1 MDDVINGN
9 ERIKTEQKQ
18 KFGTSFNY
26 TFYFARRR
34 DRFFK
39 QKVNQARDFIERL
52 DFAIQISIRMT
63 GTGDHHF
70 VCDESIE
77 LFTEND
83 ACRTTNNVTFA
94 IWSSGLIPNVTQLIS
109 MLVRKLKA
117 EEGNK
122 FAKDGYYFEWR
133 RELTNSA
140 EQVSENERRSG
151 PLILCA
157 DCFDMMKWYEIQV
170 HLKKVLWSLKNRE
183 LADLP
188 PLVEIYSRL
197 ISSLKLCQFFAK
209 EYTNLLL
216 QADEH
221 QMRIAEIKRCISS
234 CCTDISGIGF
244 EIERLSSTKSDQERL
259 LFYRRREF
267 LLHQNI
273 SQFCAYIVADANLL
287 LSFDPKHAN
296 EIVIEVEPNGI
307 WDEICRVFCRP
318 IRLRAFWHKT
328 ESTVV

>member
-63 GTGDHHF
+63 GTDATKALNFYGKRRLPNNKQCNVCHLVIWANSERYTTHF
-70 VCDESIE
+70 Y
-77 LFTEND
+77 
-83 ACRTTNNVTFA
+83 A
-94 IWSSGLIPNVTQLIS
+94 
-109 MLVRKLKA
+109 RKLKA